1 MNKDASQSD
10 QILNISL
17 ALSQYPILSKKI
29 RARMRRELF
38 NRKLLEEQ
46 VFEKEVKQE
55 AIHSQDRE
63 GLKDPF
69 LEEPA
74 DTWEHRV
81 QYIRDHLTDLYFS
94 KYGSL
99 EQFHELV
106 SEVLCERGIT
116 HENSILSINPEL
128 APQDLLFEQALAIEG
143 YQTEE
148 RIKLDPRL
156 QEIKV
161 VLIRNL
167 ISDQLPYINIAKE
180 WFTISDLA
188 EIRKRRIGPGR
199 IGGKAAGML
208 LAARIIK
215 TEGESDL
222 INFVRTPES
231 YFVGSD
237 LFYEFMSI
245 NNLVH
250 WNDQKY
256 KSEEQ
261 MRADYPQIVKDF
273 EASSFP
279 PEIIEKL
286 ELLLISIGGRPLIV
300 RSSSLLEDNF
310 GASFAGKYESIFCPN
325 QTTLRTNLRNLCK
338 AISRVYATTLNPDAL
353 LYRRSRGLLDYDERM
368 AVLIQG
374 VVGEKQGHYFFPQTA
389 GVAFSHNQF
398 RWSTQIK
405 PEAGFVRL
413 VWGLGTRAV
422 DRVGNDYPR
431 LIALSH
437 PLLYPSNSIQS
448 MRRYSQQFVDL
459 IDLEKNRFCTLPIK
473 NVLTPEH
480 EGIRLFTQLE
490 QDGYIQ
496 TLHGNL
502 RTSDIPNLIFTFE
515 EFLKR
520 TTFVNKMRKILSLL
534 EWNYRAPVDL
544 EFTAGLREPGE
555 TVQEVDIAIVQCR
568 PQSKLIEMK
577 DVRIPPNLERK
588 DIAFSTQFMVP
599 KGHIP
604 RIRFILYIPTAGYF
618 KLGTVQER
626 NDIGRVVGEVNQRMK
641 GEDYICIGPGRWGT
655 SNPDLG
661 IFVNYSD
668 IYNAKALVEIT
679 GKGRGAVPEP
689 SLGTHFF
696 QDLLEAQIYPLAVNL
711 DDDRAFINE
720 DLFSDTPN
728 RLSDMIGKVVS
739 ASTCIK
745 LIDVTDYKPGHHLEI
760 TMDDEKGQAVAY
772 MMPDSLKATGG

>member
-1 MNKDASQSD
+1 MTTGASQSD

-38 NRKLLEEQ
+38 SKKLIDEQ
-46 VFEKEVKQE
+46 GFEKEVKQE
-55 AIHSQDRE
+55 AIHSQERE

-74 DTWEHRV
+74 ETWEQRV
-81 QYIRDHLTDLYFS
+81 QFTRDHLTDLYFS
-94 KYGSL
+94 KFSNL
-99 EQFHELV
+99 ERFHELV
-106 SEVLCERGIT
+106 SEVLCEKGI
-116 HENSILSINPEL
+116 NRDDSILSINPEL
-128 APQDLLFEQALAIEG
+128 APQDLLFEQALTIEG
-143 YQTEE
+143 YQNED
-148 RIKLDPRL
+148 RLRLDPRL

-180 WFTISDLA
+180 WFTIADLA

-215 TEGESDL
+215 SEGERAL
-222 INFVRTPES
+222 VENVRAPES
-231 YFVGSD
+231 YFIGSD

-256 KSEEQ
+256 KTEEQ

-273 EASSFP
+273 EASTFP

-286 ELLLISIGGRPLIV
+286 ELLLISVGEKPLIV

-325 QTTLRTNLRNLCK
+325 QKTLRKNLKDLSR

-374 VVGEKQGHYFFPQTA
+374 VVGEIHGRYFMPQA
-389 GVAFSHNQF
+389 SGVAFSRNQF
-398 RWSTQIK
+398 RWSPQIRT
-405 PEAGFVRL
+405 EAGFIRL

-437 PLLYPSNSIQS
+437 PLLYPSSSIKS
-448 MRRYSQQFVDL
+448 MRRYSQQYVDL
-459 IDLEKNRFCTLPIK
+459 IDLEKNKFCTLPVK
-473 NVLTPEH
+473 NVLLPDY

-490 QDGYIQ
+490 QDGYFQ
-496 TLHGNL
+496 SLHGSL
-502 RTSDIPNLIFTFE
+502 KTKDIPALIFTFE

-520 TTFVNKMRKILSLL
+520 TTFVPQMRKILEIL
-534 EWNYRAPVDL
+534 EWNYRAPVDM
-544 EFTAGLREPGE
+544 EFTARLCGK
-555 TVQEVDIAIVQCR
+555 QENIQAVEITIVQCR
-568 PQSKLIEMK
+568 PQSRLNESKE
-577 DVRIPPNLERK
+577 VRVPINLDQD
-588 DIAFSTQFMVP
+588 DIAFTTWFMVP
-599 KGHIP
+599 RG
-604 RIRFILYIPTAGYF
+604 YIQKVRYIIYVPAEEYF
-618 KLGTVQER
+618 KLETVQAR
-626 NDIGRVVGEVNQRMK
+626 NDVGRTIGKINLK
-641 GEDYICIGPGRWGT
+641 LKDDNFICVGPGRWGT

-661 IFVNYSD
+661 IYVNYSD
-668 IYNAKALVEIT
+668 IYNARALVEIT
-679 GKGRGAVPEP
+679 GKGHGAVPEP

-711 DDDRAFINE
+711 DDDRAYLNTAMFY
-720 DLFSDTPN
+720 DSPN
-728 RLSDMIGKVVS
+728 RLSDLEDPEIPVNS
-739 ASTCIK
+739 CIR
-745 LIDVTDYKPGHHLEI
+745 LIDVTDYKPGSQLEI
-760 TMDDEKGQAVAY
+760 SMDDEKGQAVAY
-772 MMPDSLKATGG
+772 LKPNG

>member
-17 ALSQYPILSKKI
+17 ALNQYPILSKKI
-29 RARMRRELF
+29 RAHMRRDLF

-46 VFEKEVKQE
+46 AFEKEVKQE

-74 DTWEHRV
+74 DTWEQRV
-81 QYIRDHLTDLYFS
+81 QFVRDHLTDLYFS
-94 KYGSL
+94 KLGSL
-99 EQFHELV
+99 ERFHELV
-106 SEVLCERGIT
+106 SEVLCERGIDR
-116 HENSILSINPEL
+116 EDSILSINPEL
-128 APQDLLFEQALAIEG
+128 APQELLFEQALAIEG
-143 YQTEE
+143 YQNEE

-215 TEGESDL
+215 TEGEKDL
-222 INFVRTPES
+222 IDYVTTPES
-231 YFVGSD
+231 FFVGSD

-261 MRADYPQIVKDF
+261 MRMDYPQIVKDF

-279 PEIIEKL
+279 PEVVEKL
-286 ELLLISIGGRPLIV
+286 ELMLISIGNCPLIV

-325 QTTLRTNLRNLCK
+325 QSTLRRNLHNLCR

-374 VVGEKQGHYFFPQTA
+374 VVGEKQGKYFLPQTA

-398 RWSTQIK
+398 RWSPQIK
-405 PEAGFVRL
+405 PEAGFIRL

-437 PLLYPSNSIQS
+437 PLLYPSNSIKS
-448 MRRYSQQFVDL
+448 MRRYSQQYVDL
-459 IDLEKNRFCTLPIK
+459 LDLEKNRFCTLPIK
-473 NVLTPEH
+473 NVLTPEYD
-480 EGIRLFTQLE
+480 EIRLFTQLE

-496 TLHGNL
+496 SLHGSL
-502 RTSDIPNLIFTFE
+502 RASDIPNLIFTFE

-520 TTFVNKMRKILSLL
+520 TTFVKKMKEILTIL

-544 EFTAGLREPGE
+544 EFTAGIRDTASPL
-555 TVQEVDIAIVQCR
+555 QEVDIAIVQCR
-568 PQSKLIEMK
+568 PQSKLIELK
-577 DVRIPPNLERK
+577 DVRIPPNLEQT

-604 RIRFILYIPTAGYF
+604 RIRYILYVFPEGYF

-626 NDIGRVVGEVNQRMK
+626 NDVGRVVGEVNQKLK

-661 IFVNYSD
+661 IYVNYSD
-668 IYNAKALVEIT
+668 IYNARALVEIT
-679 GKGRGAVPEP
+679 GMGRGAVPEP

-711 DDDRAFINE
+711 DDNRAFINQA
-720 DLFSDTPN
+720 LISDTPN
-728 RLSDMIGKVVS
+728 RLSTLIDKTSTAS
-739 ASTCIK
+739 ACIK
-745 LIDVTDYKPGHHLEI
+745 LIDVTDYKPEHHLEI

-772 MMPDSLKATGG
+772 LMPDA

>member
-1 MNKDASQSD
+1 MMMNKDANQSD

-29 RARMRRELF
+29 RAHMRRELF
-38 NRKLLEEQ
+38 SRKLLEEQ
-46 VFEKEVKQE
+46 EFEKEVKKE
-55 AIHSQDRE
+55 AISSQDRE

-74 DTWEHRV
+74 DTWEQRV
-81 QYIRDHLTDLYFS
+81 QFIRDHLTDLYFS
-94 KYGSL
+94 KFSNL
-99 EQFHELV
+99 ERFHELV
-106 SEVLCERGIT
+106 TEVLCEKGVDRDD
-116 HENSILSINPEL
+116 SILSINPEL

-143 YQTEE
+143 YHIEE
-148 RIKLDPRL
+148 RTRLDPRL

-180 WFTISDLA
+180 WFTVADLA

-215 TEGESDL
+215 SESERELVDS
-222 INFVRTPES
+222 VSTPES
-231 YFVGSD
+231 FFLGSD

-261 MRADYPQIVKDF
+261 MRADYPHIVKDF
-273 EASSFP
+273 ETSSFP

-286 ELLLISIGGRPLIV
+286 ELLLISVENCPLIV

-325 QTTLRTNLRNLCK
+325 QKTLRKNLRDLCR

-374 VVGEKQGHYFFPQTA
+374 VVGEKQGQYFMPQTA

-398 RWSTQIK
+398 RWSPQIK
-405 PEAGFVRL
+405 PEAGFIRL

-437 PLLYPSNSIQS
+437 PLLFPSNSIKS
-448 MRRYSQQFVDL
+448 MRRYSQQYVDL
-459 IDLEKNRFCTLPIK
+459 LNLEKNKFCTLPIK
-473 NVLTPEH
+473 NILSLDY

-496 TLHGNL
+496 SLHGSIK
-502 RTSDIPNLIFTFE
+502 TSDIPNLIFTFE

-520 TTFVNKMRKILSLL
+520 TNFVTKMRKILSLL
-534 EWNYRAPVDL
+534 EWNYRAPVDM
-544 EFTAGLREPGE
+544 EFTAKISGTHGNE
-555 TVQEVDIAIVQCR
+555 QNVDIAILQCR
-568 PQSKLIEMK
+568 PQSRLMELKE
-577 DVRIPPNLERK
+577 VRIPVNLEEA
-588 DIAFSTQFMVP
+588 DIAFSTWFMVP
-599 KGHIP
+599 KGHIAKV
-604 RIRFILYIPTAGYF
+604 RYILYVPPEAYF
-618 KLGTVQER
+618 ELGTLQKR
-626 NDIGRVVGEVNQRMK
+626 NDIGRAVGKINQRMK
-641 GEDYICIGPGRWGT
+641 DDDFICVGPGRWGT

-661 IFVNYSD
+661 IYVNYSD
-668 IYNAKALVEIT
+668 IYNARALVEIT
-679 GKGRGAVPEP
+679 GKGYGAVPEP

-711 DDDRAFINE
+711 DDERAFMNSAIFNE
-720 DLFSDTPN
+720 TPN
-728 RLSDMIGKVVS
+728 RLSDLKDPEIPLNS
-739 ASTCIK
+739 CIR
-745 LIDVTDYKPGHHLEI
+745 LIDVSDYRPGSHLEI
-760 TMDDEKGQAVAY
+760 SMDDEKGQAVAY
-772 MMPDSLKATGG
+772 LMRDA

>member
-1 MNKDASQSD
+1 MNTGASDSD
-10 QILNISL
+10 QILSISL

-38 NRKLLEEQ
+38 SKKLLEEQ
-46 VFEKEVKQE
+46 GFEQEVKKE
-55 AIHSQDRE
+55 AILSQERE

-74 DTWEHRV
+74 ETWELRV
-81 QYIRDHLTDLYFS
+81 HFTRDHLTDLYFS
-94 KYGSL
+94 KFSNL
-99 EQFHELV
+99 ERFHELV
-106 SEVLCERGIT
+106 SEILGERGIDRDD
-116 HENSILSINPEL
+116 SILSINPEL
-128 APQDLLFEQALAIEG
+128 APQDLLFEQALTIEG
-143 YQTEE
+143 CQNED
-148 RIKLDPRL
+148 RLRLDPRL

-180 WFTISDLA
+180 WFTVADLA

-215 TEGESDL
+215 SEGERDL
-222 INFVRTPES
+222 VDSVSTPDS
-231 YFVGSD
+231 YFIGSD

-256 KSEEQ
+256 KTEEQ
-261 MRADYPQIVKDF
+261 MREDYPQIVKDF
-273 EASSFP
+273 EARSFP

-286 ELLLISIGGRPLIV
+286 ELLLISVGEKPLIV

-325 QTTLRTNLRNLCK
+325 QKTLRRNLKDLCR

-374 VVGEKQGHYFFPQTA
+374 VVGDVHGRYFMPQTA
-389 GVAFSHNQF
+389 GVAFSRNQF
-398 RWSTQIK
+398 RWSPQIK

-437 PLLYPSNSIQS
+437 PLLYPSNSIKS
-448 MRRYSQQFVDL
+448 MRRYSQQYVDL
-459 IDLEKNRFCTLPIK
+459 IDLEKNKFCSLPIK
-473 NVLTPEH
+473 NVLSPDYD
-480 EGIRLFTQLE
+480 GIRLFTQLE
-490 QDGYIQ
+490 QDGYLQ
-496 TLHGNL
+496 SLHGSLKVN
-502 RTSDIPNLIFTFE
+502 DIPDLIFTFE

-520 TTFVNKMRKILSLL
+520 TTFVSRMRKILSIL
-534 EWNYRAPVDL
+534 EWNYRAPVDM
-544 EFTAGLREPGE
+544 EFTARLSGG
-555 TVQEVDIAIVQCR
+555 QNNIQDVDITIVQCR
-568 PQSKLIEMK
+568 PQSRLIESK
-577 DVRIPPNLERK
+577 QVRVPINLEPE
-588 DIAFSTQFMVP
+588 DIALMTWFMVP
-599 KGHIP
+599 RG
-604 RIRFILYIPTAGYF
+604 YIQRVRYIIYVPAEEYF
-618 KLGTVQER
+618 KLDTVQAR
-626 NDIGRVVGEVNQRMK
+626 NDVGRIVGKINLRLK
-641 GEDYICIGPGRWGT
+641 DDNFICVGPGRWGT

-661 IFVNYSD
+661 IYVNYSD

-679 GKGRGAVPEP
+679 GKGHGAVPEP

-711 DDDRAFINE
+711 DDERAYLNTRMFN
-720 DLFSDTPN
+720 DSPN
-728 RLSDMIGKVVS
+728 RLSDLNDPDIPLNN
-739 ASTCIK
+739 CIR
-745 LIDVTDYKPGHHLEI
+745 LIDVSDYRPGNHLEI
-760 TMDDEKGQAVAY
+760 SMDDEKGQAVAY
-772 MMPDSLKATGG
+772 LKPDD